1 MSDYAYTIKEVSYTY
16 ESNDLIAIDNISVMI
31 KHNRTTALLG
41 PNGAGKSTLMDLL
54 LSFRI
59 PSRGKISLYE
69 EPLSSYSKKKLGKTV
84 GLVPQEEKSRFAF
97 KAIEYVLFGRSP
109 YLHHMKSPSQID
121 VDIAYDALNQ
131 VGLIELAHRQ
141 VTTLSGGEH
150 QLLLLARTLAQQPK
164 VILLD
169 EPTSA
174 LDPGN
179 TARVLSILTTL
190 KEKGITLVFTTHD
203 PSIAADIADE
213 VMMIKKGKLLFSG
226 SMHEGFTSEYLTSLY
241 ETPLHTFTYNNRLVI
256 MR

>member
-1 MSDYAYTIKEVSYTY
+1 MSIFAYTIKDLSYTY
-16 ESNDLIAIDNISVMI
+16 ESNNLVAINNINVMI
-31 KHNRTTALLG
+31 ENGKTTALLG

-54 LSFRI
+54 LSFRT
-59 PSRGKISLYE
+59 PSSGEIFLYDR
-69 EPLSSYSKKKLGKTV
+69 PLSSYTKKELGQTV

-109 YLHHMKSPSQID
+109 YLHHMKSPTQID
-121 VDIAYDALNQ
+121 VDIAYDALSQ

-190 KEKGITLVFTTHD
+190 KEKGITLIFTTHD

-226 SMHEGFTSEYLTSLY
+226 SMKEGFTSERLTSLY
-241 ETPLHTFTYNNRLVI
+241 ETPLHTFTHNNRLVI

>member
-1 MSDYAYTIKEVSYTY
+1 MKNFAYTIKDLSYTY
-16 ESNDLIAIDNISVMI
+16 ESNNLVAINNISVMI
-31 KHNRTTALLG
+31 ENGKTTALLG

-54 LSFRI
+54 LSFRT
-59 PSRGKISLYE
+59 PSSGEIFLYDR
-69 EPLSSYSKKKLGKTV
+69 PLSSYTKKELGQTV

-109 YLHHMKSPSQID
+109 YLHHMKSPTQID
-121 VDIAYDALNQ
+121 VDIAYDALSQ

-190 KEKGITLVFTTHD
+190 KEKGITLIFTTHD

-226 SMHEGFTSEYLTSLY
+226 SMKKEFTSEHLTSLY
-241 ETPLHTFTYNNRLVI
+241 ETPLHTFTLNNRLVI

>member
-1 MSDYAYTIKEVSYTY
+1 MSEFAYILQETSYTY
-16 ESNDLIAIDNISVMI
+16 ESNNLVAIDTMSVSI
-31 KHNRTTALLG
+31 KHNKTTALLG

-54 LSFRI
+54 LSFRT
-59 PSRGKISLYE
+59 PSNGEILLYDK
-69 EPLSSYSKKKLGKTV
+69 PLHSYSKKELGMSV

-109 YLHHMKSPSQID
+109 YLHHMKSPTQVD
-121 VDIAYDALNQ
+121 VDIAYDALTQ
-131 VGLIELAHRQ
+131 VGLEELAHRQ

-179 TARVLSILTTL
+179 TAIVLDILTSL
-190 KEKGITLVFTTHD
+190 KEKGITLIFTTHD

-226 SMHEGFTSEYLTSLY
+226 SMKEGFTSEHLTSLY

>member
-1 MSDYAYTIKEVSYTY
+1 MSEYAYILQDVSYTY
-16 ESNDLIAIDNISVMI
+16 ESNNLIAIDSIDVSI
-31 KHNRTTALLG
+31 KHSTTTALLG

-54 LSFRI
+54 LSFRSFSGGSI
-59 PSRGKISLYE
+59 LLYDK
-69 EPLSSYSKKKLGKTV
+69 PLSSYTKKELGMSV

-109 YLHHMKSPSQID
+109 YLHHMKSPSQTDI
-121 VDIAYDALNQ
+121 DIAYDALIQ
-131 VGLIELAHRQ
+131 VGLEELAHRQ

-179 TARVLSILTTL
+179 TARVLEILTSL
-190 KEKGITLVFTTHD
+190 KEKGITLIFTTHD

-226 SMHEGFTSEYLTSLY
+226 SMKDGFTSDLLTSLY
-241 ETPLHTFTYNNRLVI
+241 ETPLHTFIYNNRLVI